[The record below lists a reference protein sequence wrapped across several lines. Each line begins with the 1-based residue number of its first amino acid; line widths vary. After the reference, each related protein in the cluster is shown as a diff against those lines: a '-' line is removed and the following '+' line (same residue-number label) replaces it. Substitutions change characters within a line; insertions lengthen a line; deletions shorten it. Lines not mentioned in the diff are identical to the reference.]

1 MDTGKRVLQLA
12 NERNLTLGKLAKICG
27 MQYSTLY
34 TAISRG
40 SQLSVDTIERVCAG
54 LGITLAQ
61 FFTEPG
67 TDTPSSYSADKELS
81 PEDLTVLR
89 EIIDERKGKQ

>member
-34 TAISRG
+34 TAVQRG
-40 SQLSVDTIERVCAG
+40 SQLSVDTIERVCDG

-67 TDTPSSYSADKELS
+67 ASAPAKYAADKELS
-81 PEDLTVLR
+81 EEDLAVLR
-89 EIIDERKGKQ
+89 KIIEERKKKE